1 MQKAFLSQH
10 RFPSVNLKKKIIDLV
25 NSLAAGENQPALIT
39 LLACLGTGLQF
50 LSLMLRGQT
59 PG

>member
-10 RFPSVNLKKKIIDLV
+10 CFPSAGFDLV
-25 NSLAAGENQPALIT
+25 NSLAAGENWPALIT